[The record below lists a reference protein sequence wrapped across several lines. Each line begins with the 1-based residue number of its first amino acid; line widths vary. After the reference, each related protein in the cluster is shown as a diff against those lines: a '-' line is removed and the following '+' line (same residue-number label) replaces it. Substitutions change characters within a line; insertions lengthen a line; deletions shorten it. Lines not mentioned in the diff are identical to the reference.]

1 MLTYADHR
9 CRLWDVQTKEFWRS
23 MSTTKADELLEQG
36 GWTRM
41 YVFLPFIEVR
51 LISCVS
57 DLDKASVD
65 RSSVWS
71 VPAMLPK
78 ASDAG
83 MLITCLLLLCSLIL
97 LSSFYSLSAN

>member
-1 MLTYADHR
+1 
-9 CRLWDVQTKEFWRS
+9 
-23 MSTTKADELLEQG
+23 
-36 GWTRM
+36 M

-83 MLITCLLLLCSLIL
+83 MLIHFSTAPIKSYLVIQLLLSAYKLNVSYPTPFPSLKLSVLVAIRQE
-97 LSSFYSLSAN
+97 LSSIV